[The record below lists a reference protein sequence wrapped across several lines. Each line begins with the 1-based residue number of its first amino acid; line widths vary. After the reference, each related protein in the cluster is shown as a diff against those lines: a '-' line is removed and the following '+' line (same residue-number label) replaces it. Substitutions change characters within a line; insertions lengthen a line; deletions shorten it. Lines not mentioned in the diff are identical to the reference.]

1 MNSSRFFRWRSRIEV
16 VSVDYRSTGGR
27 EKGIL
32 MYQDIRWSPL
42 AHLQIDARAAAF
54 QTDSYD
60 SRVYEFESEPFGAV
74 ANPALF
80 GKGLRWYLLTR
91 YEIGAGID
99 LWVKYARTQKE
110 GVKSMGSGADEILGD
125 VDNRLTFQL
134 EIRL

>member
-1 MNSSRFFRWRSRIEV
+1 
-16 VSVDYRSTGGR
+16 
-27 EKGIL
+27 
-32 MYQDIRWSPL
+32 
-42 AHLQIDARAAAF
+42 
-54 QTDSYD
+54 
-60 SRVYEFESEPFGAV
+60 
-74 ANPALF
+74 LF
-80 GKGLRWYLLTR
+80 GKGLRWYLSTR